1 MNKLLIALTFFVAI
15 ASSSTSVLAGSA
27 QLLLD
32 ARTGEILASENPDA
46 LNHPASLTKMMTIYL
61 TFDAIRRGKLSWD
74 SPVPFSKYAASR
86 PPTKLRVKPGDEITV
101 KEAVLGMIV
110 QSANDAAAAMAEKL
124 GGTEERFAAMM
135 TAKARSLGMSKTVFV
150 NASGLPDDRQITT
163 ARDMST
169 LGIALM
175 RDFPKEYGLFAT
187 KSFAFRGR
195 TINGHNNLM
204 YRYKGMDGIKTG
216 YTNAS
221 GYNLVSAVSDGD
233 RRVVGVVMGGRSAA
247 SRDRLMEKLI
257 AANIRKASGGSQLLA
272 SRSGGSGSAPAAT
285 VEVAR
290 LDSQASVPVPAPRA
304 GQDAVAAVIGM
315 ANGATPVPAS
325 RYGSAYA
332 ESTEVASA
340 ALASDVPM
348 ITPKAPLS
356 ASMVPTTKSKAGSG
370 NAAGQGQMQAQTKP
384 LGKWQIQIAAA
395 TSAEAAMDL
404 LSDARTKVGG
414 VLTTLDT
421 YTEAVTRNGTTF
433 YRARFTGFES
443 KDEARTACEKLVK
456 NRYDCVLMPARG

>member
-1 MNKLLIALTFFVAI
+1 MNKLLIAFTFFVAI
-15 ASSSTSVLAGSA
+15 ASTASSAFAGSA
-27 QLLLD
+27 QFLLD
-32 ARTGEILASENPDA
+32 ARTGEVLASENPDA
-46 LNHPASLTKMMTIYL
+46 LNHPASLTKMMTVYM

-74 SPVPFSKYAASR
+74 SPVTFSKYAATR
-86 PPTKLRVKPGDEITV
+86 PPTKLRVKPGDTITV
-101 KEAVLGMIV
+101 REAVLGMIV

-135 TAKARSLGMSKTVFV
+135 TAKARSLGMPKTVFV

-169 LGIALM
+169 LGIALL
-175 RDFPKEYGLFAT
+175 RDFPQEYKLFST

-221 GYNLVSAVSDGD
+221 GFNLVSAVIDGD
-233 RRVVGVVMGGRSAA
+233 RRVIGVVMGGRSAA
-247 SRDRLMEKLI
+247 SRDRIMEKLI
-257 AANIRKASGGSQLLA
+257 TANIRKASSGSKLLA
-272 SRSGGSGSAPAAT
+272 SRSTGSAPAAT
-285 VEVAR
+285 VDVAR
-290 LDSQASVPVPAPRA
+290 LDDQPSVPVPAPRA

-315 ANGATPVPAS
+315 ANGTAPVPAS

-332 ESTEVASA
+332 ETTEVASA
-340 ALASDVPM
+340 AMASDVPL
-348 ITPKAPLS
+348 ISPKATVA
-356 ASMVPTTKSKAGSG
+356 ASMIPTGKPKAVSSAQSSSVQASSG
-370 NAAGQGQMQAQTKP
+370 QP
-384 LGKWQIQIAAA
+384 SGKWQVQIAAA
-395 TSAEAAMDL
+395 TSAEAAMSL
-404 LSDARTKVGG
+404 LADAKTKVGG
-414 VLTTLDT
+414 VLNRLDT

-433 YRARFTGFES
+433 YRARFTGFET